1 MRQAVG
7 WRSSAEL
14 PLGMMTLRG
23 TLSVAASLA
32 IARRI
37 SELWAVAGA
46 SLLFDASQL
55 DEGTVG
61 FSPFDVLD
69 AATRRLL
76 PAADRRVA
84 WVHGECAA
92 AAIVAV
98 LSQTFDRLGAATLLT
113 PSFEAARA
121 HLGGAA
127 FFERTRQQHEDEL
140 GAPSTLD
147 RVRLY
152 LARNPRAE
160 IGPTA
165 AHVGL
170 AGRSLQ
176 RLLAGAGTTFRTERA
191 DTRAELAWERVW
203 SGRAK
208 LSVVA
213 QEVGFASEAELSRA
227 FRRAF
232 GMPPST
238 LRLGR
243 ELE

>member
-1 MRQAVG
+1 M
-7 WRSSAEL
+7 

-23 TLSVAASLA
+23 TLSVAAALA

-37 SELWAVAGA
+37 SEMWSVANA
-46 SLLFDASQL
+46 SLLFDASRL

-69 AATRRLL
+69 SATRRLL

-84 WVHGECAA
+84 WVHGESAS

-98 LSQTFDRLGAATLLT
+98 LSQTFARLGASTLLT
-113 PSFEAARA
+113 SSFEAARA
-121 HLGGAA
+121 HVGGDE
-127 FFERTRQQHEDEL
+127 FFERTRELHHEEL
-140 GAPSTLD
+140 GAPNNLD

-152 LARNPRAE
+152 LARHPRAE
-160 IGPTA
+160 INATA

-170 AGRSLQ
+170 ASRSLQ
-176 RLLAGAGTTFRTERA
+176 RLLATAGTTFRTERA

-203 SGRAK
+203 SSRAK

-232 GMPPST
+232 GIPPST
-238 LRLGR
+238 LRIGR